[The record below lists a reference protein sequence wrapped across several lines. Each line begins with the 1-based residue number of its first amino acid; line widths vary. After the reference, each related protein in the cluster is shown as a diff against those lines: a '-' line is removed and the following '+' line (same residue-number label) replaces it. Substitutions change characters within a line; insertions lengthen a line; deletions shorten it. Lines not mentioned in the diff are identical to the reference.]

1 MGGGAEGT
9 GGQFHPSTSDY
20 PTNSR
25 ISHYSFVANLTGNRN
40 YKTFSGW

>member
-20 PTNSR
+20 PTNR
-25 ISHYSFVANLTGNRN
+25 IISLFICC
-40 YKTFSGW
+40 